1 MELSASA
8 LRSRFA
14 LGPRC
19 GKLRHPVL
27 ALRGL
32 FVADVQVM
40 NAYVFMNLER
50 PRHAIKPNLWLV
62 LGVNTWGTT
71 IC

>member
-8 LRSRFA
+8 LGSRFA

-19 GKLRHPVL
+19 GNLRNPVL
-27 ALRGL
+27 ALRGF

-40 NAYVFMNLER
+40 NTYVFMNLEG
-50 PRHAIKPNLWLV
+50 PRHAIKSTSWLV

-71 IC
+71 TC